1 MARGKKPKID
11 VSRGKFKCKVPSCQT
26 ELRSHYE
33 KRVLFDK
40 MNRIEEIKESEKF
53 STLELQTHT
62 SYFKEMSWIN
72 ESMIPSYK
80 SHE

>member
-1 MARGKKPKID
+1 MFPEESLSAK
-11 VSRGKFKCKVPSCQT
+11 CQT
-26 ELRSHYE
+26 ELRSDHVKEHYE

-40 MNRIEEIKESEKF
+40 MNRIEEVEESEKF
-53 STLELQTHT
+53 SALELQTQ
-62 SYFKEMSWIN
+62 YFQEMGWIN